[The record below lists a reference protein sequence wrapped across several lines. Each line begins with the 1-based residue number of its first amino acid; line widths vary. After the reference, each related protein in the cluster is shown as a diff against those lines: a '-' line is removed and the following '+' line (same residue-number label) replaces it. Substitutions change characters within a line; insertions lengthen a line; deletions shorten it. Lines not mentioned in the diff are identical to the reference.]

1 LPVSTDITLLMERA
15 RRLRLNQDQIARYST
30 VNVAVISRGRNYGVY
45 IELADFRKIE
55 HFIEAAEE
63 LVRRAGGAALDWKD
77 SVSIDRLLK
86 KLEEEKRNPPAPPTD
101 LDWRLLGLVHSMT
114 PVAIAKQ
121 LGIPLSELAQQFKDA
136 QKRFDYATNKLAARN
151 ADIGRLADETVR
163 LVDENQK
170 ARNER
175 A

>member
-1 LPVSTDITLLMERA
+1 MPQSTDITQLMERG
-15 RRLRLNQDQIARYST
+15 RILRLNQDQIARYST

-55 HFIEAAEE
+55 QFIDNAEE
-63 LVRRAGGAALDWKD
+63 LTRRAGAPLDWKD
-77 SVSIDRLLK
+77 SISIDRLLK
-86 KLEEEKRNPPAPPTD
+86 ELEEEKKNPPAPPSD
-101 LDWRLLGLVHSMT
+101 RDWQLLGFVHSMT
-114 PVAIAKQ
+114 PVAIAQ
-121 LGIPLSELAQQFKDA
+121 HLGIGLSELSQQFKDA
-136 QKRFDYATNKLAARN
+136 QKRFDYSVNKLAARS
-151 ADIGRLADETVR
+151 ADIGKLADKTIA